1 MLHLAAETD
10 GGDWGPR
17 AVAAMDE
24 ILLDHAHLE
33 KKAAGT
39 AVNLIF
45 RYPDYPQLMAPLS
58 RLAREEL
65 AHFEEVLRMLEAR
78 GLSFQR
84 MKPAPYAGR
93 LMTIVSAEEPD
104 RLLDTLMVC
113 AMIEARSCERMRIL
127 TEHLPEGP
135 LLRMYRGLLASEARH
150 HRTYVDLAVEIFD
163 EARVEARLLDVAGHE
178 ADVMKSAPK
187 TPRLHNG

>member
-1 MLHLAAETD
+1 MLRIASETAP
-10 GGDWGPR
+10 DWGPR

-45 RYPDYPQLMAPLS
+45 RYPDYPALMTPLS

-65 AHFEEVLRMLEAR
+65 AHFEQVLKVLERR
-78 GLSFQR
+78 GVPFTRQR
-84 MKPAPYAGR
+84 PAPYAGK
-93 LMTIVSAEEPD
+93 LMRVVRAEEPE

-113 AMIEARSCERMRIL
+113 AVIEARSCERTKVL
-127 TEHLPEGP
+127 AEHLEDAP
-135 LLRMYRGLLASEARH
+135 LKSLYEGLLACEARH
-150 HRTYVDLAVEIFD
+150 HSTYLDLASEIFGRD
-163 EARVEARLLDVAGHE
+163 VAVARLAEVAAHE
-178 ADVMKSAPK
+178 AEVMADAPT